1 MPYFIYKISE
11 RPIRTLHKLE
21 QHEKYRDASN
31 RVKVLRSEMSGDETF
46 NIKMFFAETELHAE
60 DLLNEVREAQPE
72 LGDD

>member
-21 QHEKYRDASN
+21 QHEKYRDASS
-31 RVKVLRSEMSGDETF
+31 RVKALRGEMSVDATYS
-46 NIKMFFAETELHAE
+46 IKMFFAETELHAE
-60 DLLNEVREAQPE
+60 DMLNEVREIQPE

>member
-21 QHEKYRDASN
+21 QYDKYRDASAS
-31 RVKVLRSEMSGDETF
+31 VKVLRSEMSEGASYS
-46 NIKMFFAETELHAE
+46 IKMFFAETELHAE
-60 DLLNEVREAQPE
+60 DMLNEVREVPPA